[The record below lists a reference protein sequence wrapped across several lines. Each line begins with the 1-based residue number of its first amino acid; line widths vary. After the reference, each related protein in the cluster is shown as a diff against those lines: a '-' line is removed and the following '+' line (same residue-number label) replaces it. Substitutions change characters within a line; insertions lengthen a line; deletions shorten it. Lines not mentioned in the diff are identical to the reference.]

1 MSKTK
6 KQKTIINMKKNFY
19 LFISFVL
26 LITLGACNKKNILN
40 PTNDYTLIK
49 SFESAQ
55 NQNSKE
61 VDIEAL
67 ENCITIYKKRGEKAK
82 LCLCDALIGYRLF
95 FDGDYDK
102 SMIHLKRAEA
112 NLQYCDSISAFV
124 YTVIVGNTMT
134 MDTTIALHY
143 ARKALK
149 KNLEYNNI
157 RRLPYSYMNM
167 SLLTKGDSA
176 QYYLEK
182 SLEYFDD
189 WGDKI
194 ARSKYALWHL
204 DELNPDTMIA
214 YTKPFYDSI
223 QYTGFARVFAEAY
236 LKKGEPDSALP
247 YIEHVARGRDLK
259 VDYYYYNARRLTLLQ
274 KYKEA
279 NENWEEAYN
288 LQTNAFLFMINQRLG
303 AINAEYDLL
312 NAELEN
318 KKEKLRIR
326 GIYNVMLLIVIVI
339 LVATYTIK
347 ERHRKNAEK
356 LKLDV
361 EELEQDVCELE
372 ENVSN
377 LELNVSYLEGNVNN
391 LEQEVSNLERDIQ
404 KRKERFIGL
413 FEEYRKVY
421 KAHRETIFAEA
432 LSNLSEMHLAY
443 PELTKTDL
451 TIIWLTFMDCSRDSI
466 CEVINISQKYY
477 YQRKSIIH
485 RVLGIPVRD
494 GESWHKSLEKI
505 VRGYIRIEE

>member
-1 MSKTK
+1 MVFATSCRHNEKLDSIK
-6 KQKTIINMKKNFY
+6 DQELMRAMNSAKNQ
-19 LFISFVL
+19 SD
-26 LITLGACNKKNILN
+26 K
-40 PTNDYTLIK
+40 
-49 SFESAQ
+49 
-55 NQNSKE
+55 
-61 VDIEAL
+61 DIDIDAL
-67 ENCITIYKKRGEKAK
+67 ENCITIYEKKGEKGK
-82 LCLCDALIGYRLF
+82 VCCCNALIGCKLF
-95 FDGDYDK
+95 YNNNYEK
-102 SMIHLKRAEA
+102 SMIYLKRAEA
-112 NLQYCDSISAFV
+112 NLQYCDSISSFV
-124 YTVIVGNTMT
+124 YSIIVNNTIT
-134 MDTTIALHY
+134 TDTTLALHY
-143 ARKALK
+143 ARKALE
-149 KNLEYNNI
+149 KNLKYNYTKK
-157 RRLPYSYMNM
+157 LPYSYLNI

-176 QYYLEK
+176 EYFLQK
-182 SLEYFDD
+182 SLNLFDENK
-189 WGDKI
+189 KI
-194 ARSKYALWHL
+194 MAKAQFGKFHSSELDADTIIKYVKPYYEMINYVGYARTLI
-204 DELNPDTMIA
+204 DA
-214 YTKPFYDSI
+214 YIRKDM
-223 QYTGFARVFAEAY
+223 
-236 LKKGEPDSALP
+236 PDSATQYLQHLASRKDF
-247 YIEHVARGRDLK
+247 EN
-259 VDYYYYNARRLTLLQ
+259 DYLYCNAEVLTSQ
-274 KYKEA
+274 GKY
-279 NENWEEAYN
+279 EEGCKWWKQAYN
-288 LQTNAFLFMINQRLG
+288 RNEAEWQFMINQRLG

-326 GIYNVMLLIVIVI
+326 GAYNVVLLIVIVI

-377 LELNVSYLEGNVNN
+377 LELNVSHLEGNVNN

-443 PELTKTDL
+443 PELKKTDL

-505 VRGYIRIEE
+505 VSGYIRIEE

>member
-1 MSKTK
+1 MAFATSCRHNEKLDSIK
-6 KQKTIINMKKNFY
+6 DQELMRAMNSAKNQ
-19 LFISFVL
+19 SD
-26 LITLGACNKKNILN
+26 K
-40 PTNDYTLIK
+40 
-49 SFESAQ
+49 
-55 NQNSKE
+55 
-61 VDIEAL
+61 DIDIDAL
-67 ENCITIYKKRGEKAK
+67 ENCITIYEKKGEKGK
-82 LCLCDALIGYRLF
+82 VCCCNALIGCKLF
-95 FDGDYDK
+95 YNNNYEK
-102 SMIHLKRAEA
+102 SMIYLKRAEA
-112 NLQYCDSISAFV
+112 NLQYCDSISSFV
-124 YTVIVGNTMT
+124 YSMIVSNTIT
-134 MDTTIALHY
+134 TDTTLALHY
-143 ARKALK
+143 ARKALEK
-149 KNLEYNNI
+149 DLEYNCT
-157 RRLPYSYMNM
+157 RKLPYTYMNM

-194 ARSKYALWHL
+194 AKCKYAWWHI
-204 DELNPDTMIA
+204 DELEPDTIIA
-214 YTKPFYDSI
+214 YAKPCYDSI
-223 QYTGFARVFAEAY
+223 KYTGHARILAEAY
-236 LKKGEPDSALP
+236 LRKGDAHSALP
-247 YIEHVARGRDLK
+247 YIEHIGRNK
-259 VDYYYYNARRLTLLQ
+259 KFRTDYNYYNSRRLTLLGEHE
-274 KYKEA
+274 KA
-279 NENWEEAYN
+279 NESWEMAYD
-288 LQTNAFLFMINQRLG
+288 LLLEESKFMFSQRLG

-326 GIYNVMLLIVIVI
+326 GAYNVVLLIVIVI

-361 EELEQDVCELE
+361 EELE
-372 ENVSN
+372 
-377 LELNVSYLEGNVNN
+377 LNVDELEGNVNN

-443 PELTKTDL
+443 PELKKTDL

>member
-1 MSKTK
+1 MKRK
-6 KQKTIINMKKNFY
+6 ICWIIAIITMVFATSCRHNEKLDSIKDQELIRAMNSAKNQ
-19 LFISFVL
+19 SD
-26 LITLGACNKKNILN
+26 K
-40 PTNDYTLIK
+40 
-49 SFESAQ
+49 
-55 NQNSKE
+55 
-61 VDIEAL
+61 DIDIDAL
-67 ENCITIYKKRGEKAK
+67 ENCITIYEKKGEKGK
-82 LCLCDALIGYRLF
+82 ICLCEAYIGYKLF
-95 FDGDYDK
+95 FEEDYDK
-102 SMIHLKRAEA
+102 SLIHLKRAEK
-112 NLQYCDSISAFV
+112 NIQYCDSISPFI
-124 YTVIVGNTMT
+124 YSYIIRNII
-134 MDTTIALHY
+134 TTDSLLALHY
-143 ARKALK
+143 AKKALNK
-149 KNLEYNNI
+149 DIELKNLKG
-157 RRLPYSYMNM
+157 LPYSYMDM

-176 QYYLEK
+176 RYYLEK
-182 SLEYFDD
+182 SLEYFDE

-194 ARSKYALWHL
+194 AKCRYAWWHR
-204 DELNPDTMIA
+204 DELEPDTIIA
-214 YTKPFYDSI
+214 YAKPCYDSI
-223 QYTGFARVFAEAY
+223 KYTGHARILAEAY
-236 LKKGEPDSALP
+236 LRKGDAHSALP
-247 YIEHVARGRDLK
+247 YIEHIGRNK
-259 VDYYYYNARRLTLLQ
+259 KFRTDYNFYNSRRLTLLGEHE
-274 KYKEA
+274 KA
-279 NENWEEAYN
+279 NESWEMAYD
-288 LQTNAFLFMINQRLG
+288 LLLEESKFMFSQRLG
-303 AINAEYDLL
+303 AINAEYDML

-361 EELEQDVCELE
+361 EELE
-372 ENVSN
+372 
-377 LELNVSYLEGNVNN
+377 LNVDELEGNVNN

-443 PELTKTDL
+443 PELKKTDL

>member
-1 MSKTK
+1 
-6 KQKTIINMKKNFY
+6 
-19 LFISFVL
+19 
-26 LITLGACNKKNILN
+26 
-40 PTNDYTLIK
+40 
-49 SFESAQ
+49 
-55 NQNSKE
+55 
-61 VDIEAL
+61 
-67 ENCITIYKKRGEKAK
+67 
-82 LCLCDALIGYRLF
+82 
-95 FDGDYDK
+95 
-102 SMIHLKRAEA
+102 
-112 NLQYCDSISAFV
+112 
-124 YTVIVGNTMT
+124 MT
-134 MDTTIALHY
+134 TDTTLALHY
-143 ARKALK
+143 ARKALE
-149 KNLEYNNI
+149 KNLKYNYTKK
-157 RRLPYSYMNM
+157 LPYSYLNI

-176 QYYLEK
+176 EYFLQK
-182 SLEYFDD
+182 SLNLFDENK
-189 WGDKI
+189 KI
-194 ARSKYALWHL
+194 MAKAQFGKFHSSELDADTIIKYVKPYYEIINYVGYARTLI
-204 DELNPDTMIA
+204 DA
-214 YTKPFYDSI
+214 YIRKDM
-223 QYTGFARVFAEAY
+223 
-236 LKKGEPDSALP
+236 PDSATQYLQHLASRKDF
-247 YIEHVARGRDLK
+247 EN
-259 VDYYYYNARRLTLLQ
+259 DYLYCNAEVLTSQ
-274 KYKEA
+274 GKY
-279 NENWEEAYN
+279 EEGCKWWKQAYN
-288 LQTNAFLFMINQRLG
+288 RNEAEWQFMINQRLG

-326 GIYNVMLLIVIVI
+326 GAYNVVLLIVIVI

-377 LELNVSYLEGNVNN
+377 LELNVSHLEGNVNN

-404 KRKERFIGL
+404 KRKERFSNL

-421 KAHRETIFAEA
+421 KAHRDTIFADA

-443 PELTKTDL
+443 PELKKTDL

>member
-1 MSKTK
+1 MKRK
-6 KQKTIINMKKNFY
+6 ICWIIAIITMAFATSCRHNEKLDSIKDQELIRAMNSAKNQ
-19 LFISFVL
+19 SD
-26 LITLGACNKKNILN
+26 K
-40 PTNDYTLIK
+40 
-49 SFESAQ
+49 
-55 NQNSKE
+55 
-61 VDIEAL
+61 DIDIDAL
-67 ENCITIYKKRGEKAK
+67 ENCITIYEKKGEKGK
-82 LCLCDALIGYRLF
+82 ICLCEAYIGYKLF
-95 FDGDYDK
+95 FEEDYDK
-102 SMIHLKRAEA
+102 SLIHLKRAEK
-112 NLQYCDSISAFV
+112 NIQYCDSISPFI
-124 YTVIVGNTMT
+124 YSYIIRNII
-134 MDTTIALHY
+134 TTDSLLALHY
-143 ARKALK
+143 AKKALNK
-149 KNLEYNNI
+149 DIELKNLKG
-157 RRLPYSYMNM
+157 LPYSYMDM

-176 QYYLEK
+176 RYYLEK
-182 SLEYFDD
+182 SLEYFDE

-194 ARSKYALWHL
+194 AKCRYAWWHR
-204 DELNPDTMIA
+204 DELEPDTIIA
-214 YTKPFYDSI
+214 YAKPCYDSI
-223 QYTGFARVFAEAY
+223 KYTGHARILAEAY
-236 LKKGEPDSALP
+236 LRKGDAHSALP
-247 YIEHVARGRDLK
+247 YIEHIGRNK
-259 VDYYYYNARRLTLLQ
+259 KFRTDYNFYNSRRLTLLGEHE
-274 KYKEA
+274 KA
-279 NENWEEAYN
+279 NESWEMAYD
-288 LQTNAFLFMINQRLG
+288 LLLEESKFMFSQRLG
-303 AINAEYDLL
+303 AINAEYDML

-326 GIYNVMLLIVIVI
+326 GAYNVVLLIVIVI

-377 LELNVSYLEGNVNN
+377 LELNVSHLEGNVNN

-443 PELTKTDL
+443 PELKKTDL

-466 CEVINISQKYY
+466 CEVINISQTYY

-494 GESWHKSLEKI
+494 GESWHKPLEKI

>member
-1 MSKTK
+1 MVFATSCKHNEK
-6 KQKTIINMKKNFY
+6 LDSIKDQELMRAMNSAKNQ
-19 LFISFVL
+19 SD
-26 LITLGACNKKNILN
+26 K
-40 PTNDYTLIK
+40 
-49 SFESAQ
+49 
-55 NQNSKE
+55 
-61 VDIEAL
+61 DIDIDAL
-67 ENCITIYKKRGEKAK
+67 ENCITIYEKKGEKGK
-82 LCLCDALIGYRLF
+82 VCCCNALIGCKLF
-95 FDGDYDK
+95 YNNNYEK
-102 SMIHLKRAEA
+102 SMIYLKRAEA
-112 NLQYCDSISAFV
+112 NLQYCDSISSFV
-124 YTVIVGNTMT
+124 YSMIVSNTIT
-134 MDTTIALHY
+134 TDTTLALHY
-143 ARKALK
+143 ARKALEK
-149 KNLEYNNI
+149 DLEYNCT
-157 RRLPYSYMNM
+157 RKLPYTYMNM

-194 ARSKYALWHL
+194 AKCKYAWWHI
-204 DELNPDTMIA
+204 DELEPDTIIA
-214 YTKPFYDSI
+214 YAKPCYDSI
-223 QYTGFARVFAEAY
+223 KYTGHARILAEAY
-236 LKKGEPDSALP
+236 LRKGDAHSALP
-247 YIEHVARGRDLK
+247 YIEHIGRNK
-259 VDYYYYNARRLTLLQ
+259 KFRTDYNYYNSRRLTLLGEHE
-274 KYKEA
+274 KA
-279 NENWEEAYN
+279 NESWEMAYD
-288 LQTNAFLFMINQRLG
+288 LLLEESKFMFSQRLG

-326 GIYNVMLLIVIVI
+326 GAYNVVLLIVIVI

-361 EELEQDVCELE
+361 EELELNVE
-372 ENVSN
+372 E
-377 LELNVSYLEGNVNN
+377 LELNVDELEGNVNN

-443 PELTKTDL
+443 PELKKTDL

>member
-1 MSKTK
+1 MVFATSCRHNEKLDSIK
-6 KQKTIINMKKNFY
+6 DQELMRAMK
-19 LFISFVL
+19 
-26 LITLGACNKKNILN
+26 
-40 PTNDYTLIK
+40 
-49 SFESAQ
+49 SAQ
-55 NQNSKE
+55 NQSDK
-61 VDIEAL
+61 DIDIDAL
-67 ENCITIYKKRGEKAK
+67 ENCITIYEKKGEKGK
-82 LCLCDALIGYRLF
+82 VCCCNALIGCKLF
-95 FDGDYDK
+95 YNNNYEK
-102 SMIHLKRAEA
+102 SMIYLKRAEA
-112 NLQYCDSISAFV
+112 NLQYCDSISSFV
-124 YTVIVGNTMT
+124 YSMIVSNTMT
-134 MDTTIALHY
+134 TDTTLALHY
-143 ARKALK
+143 ARKALEK
-149 KNLEYNNI
+149 DLEYNCT
-157 RRLPYSYMNM
+157 RKLPYTYMNM

-176 QYYLEK
+176 RYYLAK

-194 ARSKYALWHL
+194 AKCRYAWWHR
-204 DELNPDTMIA
+204 DELEPDTIIA
-214 YTKPFYDSI
+214 YAKPCYDSI
-223 QYTGFARVFAEAY
+223 KYTGHARILAEAY
-236 LKKGEPDSALP
+236 LRKGDAHSALP
-247 YIEHVARGRDLK
+247 YIEHIGRNK
-259 VDYYYYNARRLTLLQ
+259 KFRTDYNYYNSRRLTLLGEHE
-274 KYKEA
+274 KA
-279 NENWEEAYN
+279 NESWEMAYD
-288 LQTNAFLFMINQRLG
+288 LLLEESKFMFSQRLG

-326 GIYNVMLLIVIVI
+326 GAYNVVLLIVIVI

-361 EELEQDVCELE
+361 EELE
-372 ENVSN
+372 
-377 LELNVSYLEGNVNN
+377 LNVDELEGNVNN

-443 PELTKTDL
+443 PELKRTDL

-466 CEVINISQKYY
+466 CELINISQKYY

-505 VRGYIRIEE
+505 VRGYIRIEN